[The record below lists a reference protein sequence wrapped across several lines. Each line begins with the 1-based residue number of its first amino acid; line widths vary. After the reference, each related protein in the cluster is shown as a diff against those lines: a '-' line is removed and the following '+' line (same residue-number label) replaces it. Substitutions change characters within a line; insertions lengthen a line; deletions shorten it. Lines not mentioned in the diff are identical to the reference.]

1 MFDLHSTCGPNGK
14 PRNDF
19 MGPCNKGRYYE
30 AGGQIGGD
38 GGRTSRPGRD
48 RRGKVT
54 PKAGL
59 WGRD

>member
-1 MFDLHSTCGPNGK
+1 MEKH
-14 PRNDF
+14 RNDF
-19 MGPCNKGRYYE
+19 MGPCNKGPYYA
-30 AGGQIGGD
+30 AGAQIGGD
-38 GGRTSRPGRD
+38 GGRTSRRGRE